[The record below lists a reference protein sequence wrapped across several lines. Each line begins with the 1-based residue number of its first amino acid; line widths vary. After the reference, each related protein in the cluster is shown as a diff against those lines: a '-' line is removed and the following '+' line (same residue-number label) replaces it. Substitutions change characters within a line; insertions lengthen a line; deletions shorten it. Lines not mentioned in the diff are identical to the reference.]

1 MRRHRVLRGWPAA
14 LALLSLAALTA
25 ITALILAPATSAQ
38 TEAKP
43 AQIRSSKAAVRIG
56 NRIVLRGQFADA
68 PDARVQ
74 IQRRPTGKK
83 RWLNAARTKAG
94 PAGAY
99 RVRLRPRGTAR
110 WRARVTPGELE
121 SSDSALTD
129 GGPRTLATNAARVK
143 VRSRTRARISRRHVR
158 AGGKTRVKGRVR
170 PGGRRKVTVRGGGRS
185 VSARTR
191 PNGKFS
197 VRWPAGSGTGRYKL
211 RVRAGVN
218 RRAIASSSGAGKLTV
233 YRPAHA
239 SYYGPGFYGG
249 RTACG
254 QTLTTSTQG
263 VAHKTLPCGTK
274 LRLRYGGRTVTA
286 RVIDRGPYAAGRE
299 LDLTYA
305 TKRRLGFGSTGTV
318 LMAN

>member
-1 MRRHRVLRGWPAA
+1 MRRHRVLRGRPVA
-14 LALLSLAALTA
+14 LALLPLAALTA
-25 ITALILAPATSAQ
+25 TTALILAPASSAQ
-38 TEAKP
+38 TEAQS

-68 PDARVQ
+68 PNARVQ

-83 RWLNAARTKAG
+83 RWVNAARTKAG

-110 WRARVTPGELE
+110 WRARVAPTELA
-121 SSDSALTD
+121 SSDSAAD
-129 GGPRTLATNAARVK
+129 GAPGALATNAARVK
-143 VRSRTRARISRRHVR
+143 VRSRTRARISRRHISI
-158 AGGKTRVKGRVR
+158 GGKTRVRGRVR

-197 VRWPAGSGTGRYKL
+197 VRWPAGSNTGRYKL
-211 RVRAGVN
+211 RVRAGAN
-218 RRAIASSSGAGKLTV
+218 RRAIASSSKAGKLTV

-318 LMAN
+318 LMAK